1 MRRIYQQLGTTLLA
15 SAGLLNVQCVHA
27 GENDDKD
34 SHQIAEIVV
43 TSHRREQ
50 PVQSEMSNISQVDS
64 VVIRRVQQQHIHE
77 LLTRIPGAWISRGS
91 GQEHLTAIRSP
102 VLTGAGSCGG
112 FLFLEDSIPI
122 RPAGF
127 CNVNQLFE
135 VNTEQAQ
142 RIEVIRGPGNALF
155 GSNALH
161 GVMNVVMP
169 TPGQRAAPLLGLEVG
184 SNDFIRV
191 RAELPFNSAAPYL
204 ASIVYADDGGFRD
217 ESGYQQGK
225 IHLKR
230 SWVREGEEF
239 TAALTATELRQET
252 AGFIT
257 GENAYKDPELN
268 RSNPNPEAFRNA
280 NSLRLY
286 AIWTRETDK
295 FDLDIRPYLRH
306 SEMEFL
312 QHFLPGQPL
321 EENGQVSAG
330 LLTAA
335 TFDRAA
341 HQTTVGLD
349 VEWSDVFLQETQ
361 FGAAEGPDFIEETRP
376 EGKHYDFEAIGAS
389 VAAFVQTEILATE
402 KLTVGTGIR
411 VEYIHYDYENRML
424 DGNTRDDGTACGF
437 GGCLYTRPAD
447 RTDSFTNLAP
457 NLAINYRS
465 SSATT
470 LFANLTRGFRAPQM
484 TELYR
489 LQNGQEVADLGSENV
504 ISLEIGLRT
513 NHNTW
518 TAELAAFAM
527 RKDDSVFRDADG
539 YNVSGGASRHQGLEV
554 DLDWQL
560 QTNWMLAVDATI
572 AQHTYDFNKIAARGE
587 TFVAGRDVDTSPRWL
602 ASIELTYDAGNI
614 LSLSMQWTGIAKY
627 YLDAE
632 NQYTYPG
639 HNLLN
644 LRAGFRL
651 TPQFNLILRA
661 NNILDTDIAD
671 RADYA
676 FGSYRYFPGRGRE
689 FFAELRFTPMQSR

>member
-1 MRRIYQQLGTTLLA
+1 MRRINVQLGATLLA
-15 SAGLLNVQCVHA
+15 SAVLYSVPSVYA
-27 GENDDKD
+27 GEDDGKD

-50 PVQSEMSNISQVDS
+50 PLQSQMSNISQLDS
-64 VVIRRVQQQHIHE
+64 MTIRQAQQQHIHE
-77 LLTRIPGAWISRGS
+77 LLTRIPGTWVSRGS

-135 VNTEQAQ
+135 INTEQAQ

-161 GVMNVVMP
+161 GVLNVIMP
-169 TPGQRAAPLLGLEVG
+169 APDQRGEPLLGLELG
-184 SNDFIRV
+184 SNSFVRA

-217 ESGYQQGK
+217 ESGYTQGK
-225 IHLKR
+225 VHLKR
-230 SWVREGEEF
+230 SWLRDDGEF
-239 TAALTATELRQET
+239 TAALTATELQQET
-252 AGFIT
+252 AGFII
-257 GENAYKDPELN
+257 GEDSYKDPKLN

-280 NSLRLY
+280 TSLRLY
-286 AIWTRETDK
+286 AIWTKETDK
-295 FDLDIRPYLRH
+295 FELDIRPYLRY

-330 LLTAA
+330 VLTAA
-335 TFDRAA
+335 TFDRAT

-349 VEWSDVFLQETQ
+349 MEWSDVYLQETQ
-361 FGAAEGPDFIEETRP
+361 FGPAEGSDFIVETRP
-376 EGKHYDFEAIGAS
+376 EGKHYDFEATGAS
-389 VAAFVQTEILATE
+389 AAAFVQVEIPVTER
-402 KLTVGTGIR
+402 LTVGTGLR

-447 RTDSFTNLAP
+447 RNDSFTNLAP
-457 NLAINYRS
+457 NLAISFRLG
-465 SSATT
+465 SATT

-489 LQNGQEVADLGSENV
+489 LQSGQEIADLGSENV
-504 ISLEIGLRT
+504 TSLEVGFRT
-513 NHNTW
+513 SRNVW
-518 TAELAAFAM
+518 AAEIAAFAM

-539 YNVSGGASRHQGLEV
+539 YNVSGGASQHQGLEL
-554 DLDWQL
+554 DLDWQF
-560 QTNWMLAVDATI
+560 QSNWMLAIDATV
-572 AQHTYDFNKIAARGE
+572 AQHTYDFNKVAARGE
-587 TFVAGRDVDTSPRWL
+587 TFIAGRDVDTSPRWL
-602 ASIELTYDAGNI
+602 ASIEVTYDAGDTM
-614 LSLSMQWTGIAKY
+614 SLAMQWTGIAKY

-644 LRAGFRL
+644 LRVGFRL

-661 NNILDTDIAD
+661 KNILDTDLAD

-676 FGSYRYFPGRGRE
+676 FGNYRYFPGRGRE
-689 FFAELRFTPMQSR
+689 FFAELRYTPMQSR